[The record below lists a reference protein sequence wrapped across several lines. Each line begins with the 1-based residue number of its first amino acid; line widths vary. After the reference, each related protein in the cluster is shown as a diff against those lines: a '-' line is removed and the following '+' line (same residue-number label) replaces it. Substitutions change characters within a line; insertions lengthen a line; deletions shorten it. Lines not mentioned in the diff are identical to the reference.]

1 MVLFGRDWLEKER
14 EQRDTEQLSS
24 DSENYT
30 IFHALVE
37 TMAKKKDEKDSRRR
51 RFLRKLRLS
60 K

>member
-1 MVLFGRDWLEKER
+1 MLFGRDYLEKKSEK
-14 EQRDTEQLSS
+14 RDTEQLSS

-30 IFHALVE
+30 IFHALVD
-37 TMAKKKDEKDSRRR
+37 TMVKKKDEKDSRRR

>member
-1 MVLFGRDWLEKER
+1 MVLFGRDYLEKDR
-14 EQRDTEQLSS
+14 EKRDAKQLLSN
-24 DSENYT
+24 SEDYT

-37 TMAKKKDEKDSRRR
+37 TMVKKKEEKDSRRR